1 MGSLKYNAAA
11 VQTNFENPL
20 SRKEMSRNTRRNVE
34 LLDMAVTGYKPFLPV
49 RLVVFPEFAHAAPVY
64 LTLRELREKL
74 GVEIPNEHTEKV
86 CEKARELNVFVQM
99 GSMLE
104 VDPKY
109 PGALF
114 NTTVLVGPEGIINKY
129 RKVYPWVPWE
139 VHTSP
144 HDLPEYEEELFPVA
158 ETEIGR
164 IGAAICYDWL
174 FPEVLR
180 QLTLNG
186 AEILA
191 RVSAY
196 MDPFGAT
203 EPNNWWTVVNRCR
216 ALENICYVVAANQ
229 AASLKHYPPFS
240 WPGGSM
246 IVDYDGR
253 IVCQATPGEGEKI
266 TVGPVDIELLRE
278 ERGVR
283 SAHLMAAHLR
293 TEAHRSAF
301 GREIFPRAGRRQER
315 TYEEN
320 CETIR
325 KGRENFEAGKGSE

>member
-1 MGSLKYNAAA
+1 MSRLRYNAAA
-11 VQTNFENPL
+11 VQTNLENPL
-20 SRKEMSRNTRRNVE
+20 NRKQMSRNTRRIVE

-64 LTLRELREKL
+64 PTQRELREKL
-74 GVEIPNEHTEKV
+74 GVEIPNEHTDRV
-86 CEKARELNVFVQM
+86 LEKARELNVFVQM

-114 NTTVLVGPEGIINKY
+114 NTTVLVGPEGVLSKY

-164 IGAAICYDWL
+164 IGTAICYDWL

-216 ALENICYVVAANQ
+216 ALENVCYVVAANQ
-229 AASLKHYPPFS
+229 AASVKHYPPFS

-253 IVCQATPGEGEKI
+253 IVSQATPGEGEKI
-266 TVGPVDIELLRE
+266 TVGPVDIEMLRE
-278 ERGVR
+278 ERKVR
-283 SAHLMAAHLR
+283 YAHLMAAHLR
-293 TEAHRSAF
+293 TEAHRKAYS
-301 GREIFPRAGRRQER
+301 REVFSRSGRRDDL

-320 CETIR
+320 CEAIR
-325 KGRENFEAGKGSE
+325 RARENFEDGLIGE